1 MQSTPDLLRAH
12 VPLAAIDYAIELWRL
27 GRFHFKASRDRET
40 KLGDYTFD
48 PRTKKHTITVNRGL
62 NPYSFLVTYLHEVA
76 HLVTTIRHGVS
87 VKPHGEE
94 WQSAF
99 KEVMYPILKPEV
111 FPEDVLLALHL
122 HMFNEPS
129 ASSCGDVALMK
140 VLGRYDKDADEYIF
154 LEDLKIGDVFLIKN
168 DMFKIEAFKQKRA
181 LCLQLA
187 TGRKY
192 TVAKAM
198 KVKKD
203 NNRDLQ

>member
-1 MQSTPDLLRAH
+1 MRSTPELIRAH
-12 VPLAAIDYAIELWRL
+12 VPSAAIDYSIELWRL
-27 GRFHFKASRDRET
+27 GRFHFKASRDRAT

-48 PRTKKHTITVNRGL
+48 PSTKKHTITVNRGL

-76 HLVTTIRHGVS
+76 HLVTTIRHGLS

-99 KEVMYPILKPEV
+99 KEVMYPILKVEV

-122 HMFNEPS
+122 HMYNDPS
-129 ASSCGDVALMK
+129 ASSCGDIALMK
-140 VLGRYDKDADEYIF
+140 VLNRYDKDGDEYIF
-154 LEDLKIGDVFLIKN
+154 LEDLKEGDEFLIK
-168 DMFKIEAFKQKRA
+168 DDLFKIETFKLKRA

-192 TVAKAM
+192 SVAKAM
-198 KVKKD
+198 KVKKKTD
-203 NNRDLQ
+203 PTVS